1 MNAQVSLSKCVVDSA
16 LVARSLGVAIMG
28 MPDGLQDVA
37 VEPDFG
43 AFVRSTLETMF
54 ASAVERTPESVLCQ
68 VQIRMSWDAAGMK
81 LTFID
86 NGESL
91 DEVMARAI
99 VNDLSELVDAVTAHG
114 GMLEWCPG
122 GGIWHLMHLYLPLP
136 SGPQ

>member
-1 MNAQVSLSKCVVDSA
+1 MNAQVSLSKCVGDSA

-68 VQIRMSWDAAGMK
+68 VQIRMSWDAAGVE

-86 NGESL
+86 NGEPL
-91 DEVMARAI
+91 DDAI

-136 SGPQ
+136 SVPQ